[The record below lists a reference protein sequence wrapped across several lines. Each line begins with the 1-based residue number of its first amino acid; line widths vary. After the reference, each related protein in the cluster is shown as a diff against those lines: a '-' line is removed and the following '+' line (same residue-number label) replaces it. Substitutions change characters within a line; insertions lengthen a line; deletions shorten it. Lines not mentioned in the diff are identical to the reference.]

1 MSPTATRERSPRGEG
16 ERLRDEVLD
25 AAETLLVEAGST
37 VGVSMRQIATRVGVT
52 PPSLYLH
59 FDDKDELFYE
69 VCLRRFGEF
78 HEVLAAAVEGVDEPA
93 ERLVALGRAYVEYG
107 LRYPRQYEV
116 LFVDKKDF
124 AFEGRD
130 GLEEL
135 PGYQAMQLLV
145 DTISDGIAAGAFR
158 EADPWLCA
166 LGLWAQTH
174 GLVLTLTAL
183 NEGGTPFPAV
193 EEAVLIEATM
203 DRVLHGVLA

>member
-1 MSPTATRERSPRGEG
+1 MTAVRTRAARGEG
-16 ERLRDEVLD
+16 ERLRVEVLD
-25 AAETLLVEAGST
+25 AAEELLVETGST
-37 VGVSMRQIATRVGVT
+37 VGVSMRQIAKRVGVT

-78 HEVLAAAVEGVDEPA
+78 HEFMAAAVEGVEDPA

-107 LRYPRQYEV
+107 IRYPRQYEV
-116 LFVDKKDF
+116 LFVDQKDIV
-124 AFEGRD
+124 FEGRE

-135 PGYQAMQLLV
+135 PGTKAMQLLV
-145 DTISDGIAAGAFR
+145 DTITDGLDAGVFR
-158 EADPWLCA
+158 ETDPWLCA

-174 GLVLTLTAL
+174 GLVLTLTVL
-183 NEGGTPFPAV
+183 NEGRTPFPAV
-193 EEAVLIEATM
+193 AEAALIESTL

>member
-1 MSPTATRERSPRGEG
+1 MTAVRTRAARGEG
-16 ERLRDEVLD
+16 ERLRVEVLD
-25 AAETLLVEAGST
+25 AAEELLVETGST
-37 VGVSMRQIATRVGVT
+37 VGVSMRQIAKRVGVT

-78 HEVLAAAVEGVDEPA
+78 HEFMAAAVEGVEDPA

-107 LRYPRQYEV
+107 IRHPRQYEV
-116 LFVDKKDF
+116 LFVDQKDIV
-124 AFEGRD
+124 FEGRE

-135 PGYQAMQLLV
+135 PGARAMQLLV
-145 DTISDGIAAGAFR
+145 DTITDGMDAGVFR
-158 EADPWLCA
+158 ETDPWLCA

-174 GLVLTLTAL
+174 GLVLTLTVL
-183 NEGGTPFPAV
+183 NEGRTPFAAV
-193 EEAVLIEATM
+193 AESALIESTM

>member
-1 MSPTATRERSPRGEG
+1 MTAVRTRAARGEG
-16 ERLRDEVLD
+16 ERLRVEVLD
-25 AAETLLVEAGST
+25 AAEKLLVETGST
-37 VGVSMRQIATRVGVT
+37 VGVSMRQIAKRVGVT

-78 HEVLAAAVEGVDEPA
+78 HEFMAAAVEGVEDPA

-107 LRYPRQYEV
+107 IRYPRQYEV
-116 LFVDKKDF
+116 LFVDQKDIV
-124 AFEGRD
+124 FEGRE

-135 PGYQAMQLLV
+135 PGAKAMQLLV
-145 DTISDGIAAGAFR
+145 DTITDGLDAGVFR
-158 EADPWLCA
+158 ETDPWLCA

-174 GLVLTLTAL
+174 GLVLTLTVL
-183 NEGGTPFPAV
+183 NEGRTPFPAV
-193 EEAVLIEATM
+193 AEAALIESTL

>member
-1 MSPTATRERSPRGEG
+1 MSTAAVRERSPRGEG

-25 AAETLLVEAGST
+25 AAEALLVETGST
-37 VGVSMRQIATRVGVT
+37 VGVSMRQIAKRVGVT

-59 FDDKDELFYE
+59 FDDKEDLFYE

-78 HEVLAAAVEGVDEPA
+78 HEVMATAVEGVEDPA

-107 LRYPRQYEV
+107 VRHPRQYEV
-116 LFVDKKDF
+116 LFVDKKDIV
-124 AFEGRD
+124 FEGRE
-130 GLEEL
+130 GLDEL
-135 PGYQAMQLLV
+135 PGAQAMQLLV

-158 EADPWLCA
+158 RTDPWLCA

-174 GLVLTLTAL
+174 GLVLTLTVL

-193 EEAVLIEATM
+193 DENVLIESAM
-203 DRVLHGVLA
+203 DRVLHGVLV